1 MSNIIMVLNPQII
14 KIINMKISFTFY
26 DILYC
31 SYMKNLQDTNHIQLI
46 LQSSIFN
53 NLNQYYF
60 DKFLYYLKLKEL
72 KENSY
77 MLKGKKING

>member
-1 MSNIIMVLNPQII
+1 MSEYYSSI
-14 KIINMKISFTFY
+14 KSSNYKNNKYEISFTFY

>member
-1 MSNIIMVLNPQII
+1 
-14 KIINMKISFTFY
+14 
-26 DILYC
+26 
-31 SYMKNLQDTNHIQLI
+31 MKNLQDTNHIQLI

-72 KENSY
+72 KEKSY

>member
-1 MSNIIMVLNPQII
+1 
-14 KIINMKISFTFY
+14 
-26 DILYC
+26 
-31 SYMKNLQDTNHIQLI
+31 MKNLQDTNHIQLI

>member
-1 MSNIIMVLNPQII
+1 MSEYYSGI
-14 KIINMKISFTFY
+14 KSSNYKNNKYAISFTFY

>member
-1 MSNIIMVLNPQII
+1 
-14 KIINMKISFTFY
+14 
-26 DILYC
+26 
-31 SYMKNLQDTNHIQLI
+31 MKNLQDTNHIQLI

-77 MLKGKKING
+77 MLKGKKINGWSINEKRGNKLYEQYDGLEWN

>member
-1 MSNIIMVLNPQII
+1 
-14 KIINMKISFTFY
+14 
-26 DILYC
+26 
-31 SYMKNLQDTNHIQLI
+31 MKNLQDTNHIQLI

-72 KENSY
+72 KENY
-77 MLKGKKING
+77 VKRKENKWMKYQ

>member
-1 MSNIIMVLNPQII
+1 MVLNPQII